1 MPNVFSGALDEATF
15 CPWWLLTDLVSA
27 KRQQPVDFAV
37 EAFTLE
43 MGSQEVI
50 SFQEGE
56 FDAKS
61 ILTYLTAKG
70 CLPESSI
77 LPNNMPRKAVML
89 KDYKTLFTQQ
99 GGIVEYLAK
108 PGDIVKK
115 GGVLARVLNVDKL
128 DTDKAT
134 TDILAPC
141 DLVAIL
147 HFPSA
152 SVLSGTQ
159 LYKCFTECFEL

>member
-1 MPNVFSGALDEATF
+1 
-15 CPWWLLTDLVSA
+15 
-27 KRQQPVDFAV
+27 
-37 EAFTLE
+37 

-50 SFQEGE
+50 SFQDGE
-56 FDAKS
+56 YDAKS

-70 CLPESSI
+70 CLPGSST
-77 LPNNMPRKAVML
+77 LPENMSRKTTTLNN
-89 KDYKTLFTQQ
+89 YKTLFTQQ
-99 GGIVEYLAK
+99 GGIVEYIAK

-115 GGVLARVLNVDKL
+115 GGVLARVLNVDNL

-152 SVLSGTQ
+152 SVLSGIQ
-159 LYKCFTECFEL
+159 LYRCFAECFEL

>member
-1 MPNVFSGALDEATF
+1 
-15 CPWWLLTDLVSA
+15 
-27 KRQQPVDFAV
+27 
-37 EAFTLE
+37 

-50 SFQEGE
+50 SFQDGVY
-56 FDAKS
+56 DVKS
-61 ILTYLTAKG
+61 ILTHLIAKG
-70 CLPESSI
+70 CLPGGSI
-77 LPNNMPRKAVML
+77 LPENISPNAVTLNN
-89 KDYKTLFTQQ
+89 YKTLFTQQ
-99 GGIVEYLAK
+99 GGIVEYIAK

-115 GGVLARVLNVDKL
+115 GGVLARVLNVDNL

-141 DLVAIL
+141 NLVAIL

-159 LYKCFTECFEL
+159 LYKCFTEYFEL